1 MKRKIEDRKDIEMLV
16 DRFYEKVKTDKVIG
30 FIFNDIVR
38 VKWERHLPTMY
49 DFWENTLFYTGNYNG
64 NPMEMHTR
72 LNKLVPLTPK
82 HFERW
87 TDLFT
92 RTVDELFI
100 GEKADLAKQRAVSIA
115 TVMQIK
121 ILQKPGEIKK

>member
-1 MKRKIEDRKDIEMLV
+1 MRKKIEDRKDVEMLV
-16 DRFYEKVKTDKVIG
+16 DRFYEKVKTDKIIG

-64 NPMEMHTR
+64 NPMEIHTR
-72 LNKLVPLTPK
+72 LNKIVPLTPK

-92 RTVDELFI
+92 RTVDELFS

-121 ILQKPGEIKK
+121 ILQKPGEIRK